1 MLQLYLI
8 RHGIAADRHPQTYPD
23 DRQRPLTDAGV
34 KKTRKIAKRLAEL
47 GLHFDHLLTS
57 PLIRA
62 QQTAEILVNAKLSTK
77 PEISAT
83 LAPAGELQDWLTW
96 YNTIP
101 KTGNNGDVAIAVVG
115 HQPDL
120 GQWAEQLIWGEVR
133 EKLIVKKA
141 GVIGVNLPDDGEIIG
156 QSELFWLVPPRFL
169 L

>member
-8 RHGIAADRHPQTYPD
+8 RHGIAADRNPQTYPD
-23 DRQRPLTDAGV
+23 DTQRPLTDAGV

-47 GLHFDHLLTS
+47 GLEFDYLLSS
-57 PLIRA
+57 PLVRA
-62 QQTAEILVNAKLSTK
+62 RQTAEILVNAKLSATL
-77 PEISAT
+77 EISAA
-83 LAPAGELQDWLTW
+83 LAPGGDVQDWLNW
-96 YNTIP
+96 RNSIP
-101 KTGNNGDVAIAVVG
+101 KTGKNGDVAIAVVG
-115 HQPDL
+115 HEPDL

>member
-1 MLQLYLI
+1 MPQLYLI
-8 RHGIAADRHPQTYPD
+8 RHGIAADRNPQTYPD

-47 GLHFDHLLTS
+47 GLQFDHLLTS

-62 QQTAEILVNAKLSTK
+62 QQTADILHNAKLSPQ
-77 PEISAT
+77 PEIFPA
-83 LAPAGELQDWLTW
+83 LAPCGPIQDWLNW
-96 YNTIP
+96 YNTLP
-101 KTGNNGDVAIAVVG
+101 KTSKNGDVAIAVVG
-115 HQPDL
+115 HEPDL

-156 QSELFWLVPPRFL
+156 QSTLFWLVPPRFL